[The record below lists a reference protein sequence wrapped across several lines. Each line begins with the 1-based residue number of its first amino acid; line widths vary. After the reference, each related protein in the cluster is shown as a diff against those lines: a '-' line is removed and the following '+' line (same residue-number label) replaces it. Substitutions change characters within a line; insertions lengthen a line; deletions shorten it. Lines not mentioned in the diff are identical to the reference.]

1 MLHINNACIAF
12 GTEVLFSGFEMKL
25 EKGETACIVGQSGCG
40 KTSLLNAVMGFV
52 PLYEGTIK
60 VGGTLLDKSTIDLV
74 RRQIAWIPQELALP
88 FEWVK
93 EMVSLP
99 FELKVNRSVPFSEER
114 LFMCFDELGLEHEL
128 YFKRVNEVSGGQ
140 RQRIMLAVAALL
152 NKPLIVIDEPTSALD
167 TGSTDKVLAF
177 FRRQAEKGAAVL
189 AVSHDKDFASGCHYL
204 IELKTK
210 LVVGT
215 IDISYYNL
223 FVGLLLLAIPFFYLW
238 KFKTGLLKPAVIGTL
253 RMIIQLFF
261 IGIYLKYLFLW
272 NNPWINFLWVIVMIF
287 VAGQTALVRT
297 GLKRR
302 ILLIPITVG
311 FLCSV
316 ILVGLYFIGIVLQLD
331 NIFSAQYFIPI
342 FGILMGNML
351 SSNVIALN
359 TYYSGL
365 KREQQLYRYLLGNGA
380 TRQEAQAPFIKQ
392 AIIKSFSP
400 LIANIAVMG
409 LVALPGTMIG
419 QILGGSSP
427 NVAIKYQM
435 MIMVITFTASMLSL
449 MITISLASRR
459 SFDAYGKLLEVSKEA
474 KK

>member
-12 GTEVLFSGFEMKL
+12 GTEVLFSGFERKL

-204 IELKTK
+204 IEL
-210 LVVGT
+210 
-215 IDISYYNL
+215 
-223 FVGLLLLAIPFFYLW
+223 
-238 KFKTGLLKPAVIGTL
+238 
-253 RMIIQLFF
+253 
-261 IGIYLKYLFLW
+261 
-272 NNPWINFLWVIVMIF
+272 
-287 VAGQTALVRT
+287 
-297 GLKRR
+297 
-302 ILLIPITVG
+302 
-311 FLCSV
+311 
-316 ILVGLYFIGIVLQLD
+316 
-331 NIFSAQYFIPI
+331 
-342 FGILMGNML
+342 
-351 SSNVIALN
+351 
-359 TYYSGL
+359 
-365 KREQQLYRYLLGNGA
+365 
-380 TRQEAQAPFIKQ
+380 
-392 AIIKSFSP
+392 
-400 LIANIAVMG
+400 
-409 LVALPGTMIG
+409 
-419 QILGGSSP
+419 
-427 NVAIKYQM
+427 
-435 MIMVITFTASMLSL
+435 
-449 MITISLASRR
+449 
-459 SFDAYGKLLEVSKEA
+459 
-474 KK
+474 

>member
-74 RRQIAWIPQELALP
+74 RRQIAWIPQELAVP

-204 IELKTK
+204 IEL
-210 LVVGT
+210 
-215 IDISYYNL
+215 
-223 FVGLLLLAIPFFYLW
+223 
-238 KFKTGLLKPAVIGTL
+238 
-253 RMIIQLFF
+253 
-261 IGIYLKYLFLW
+261 
-272 NNPWINFLWVIVMIF
+272 
-287 VAGQTALVRT
+287 
-297 GLKRR
+297 
-302 ILLIPITVG
+302 
-311 FLCSV
+311 
-316 ILVGLYFIGIVLQLD
+316 
-331 NIFSAQYFIPI
+331 
-342 FGILMGNML
+342 
-351 SSNVIALN
+351 
-359 TYYSGL
+359 
-365 KREQQLYRYLLGNGA
+365 
-380 TRQEAQAPFIKQ
+380 
-392 AIIKSFSP
+392 
-400 LIANIAVMG
+400 
-409 LVALPGTMIG
+409 
-419 QILGGSSP
+419 
-427 NVAIKYQM
+427 
-435 MIMVITFTASMLSL
+435 
-449 MITISLASRR
+449 
-459 SFDAYGKLLEVSKEA
+459 
-474 KK
+474 

>member
-40 KTSLLNAVMGFV
+40 KTSLLNAVMGFL

-204 IELKTK
+204 IEL
-210 LVVGT
+210 
-215 IDISYYNL
+215 
-223 FVGLLLLAIPFFYLW
+223 
-238 KFKTGLLKPAVIGTL
+238 
-253 RMIIQLFF
+253 
-261 IGIYLKYLFLW
+261 
-272 NNPWINFLWVIVMIF
+272 
-287 VAGQTALVRT
+287 
-297 GLKRR
+297 
-302 ILLIPITVG
+302 
-311 FLCSV
+311 
-316 ILVGLYFIGIVLQLD
+316 
-331 NIFSAQYFIPI
+331 
-342 FGILMGNML
+342 
-351 SSNVIALN
+351 
-359 TYYSGL
+359 
-365 KREQQLYRYLLGNGA
+365 
-380 TRQEAQAPFIKQ
+380 
-392 AIIKSFSP
+392 
-400 LIANIAVMG
+400 
-409 LVALPGTMIG
+409 
-419 QILGGSSP
+419 
-427 NVAIKYQM
+427 
-435 MIMVITFTASMLSL
+435 
-449 MITISLASRR
+449 
-459 SFDAYGKLLEVSKEA
+459 
-474 KK
+474 

>member
-1 MLHINNACIAF
+1 MLHINNAWIAF

-204 IELKTK
+204 IEL
-210 LVVGT
+210 
-215 IDISYYNL
+215 
-223 FVGLLLLAIPFFYLW
+223 
-238 KFKTGLLKPAVIGTL
+238 
-253 RMIIQLFF
+253 
-261 IGIYLKYLFLW
+261 
-272 NNPWINFLWVIVMIF
+272 
-287 VAGQTALVRT
+287 
-297 GLKRR
+297 
-302 ILLIPITVG
+302 
-311 FLCSV
+311 
-316 ILVGLYFIGIVLQLD
+316 
-331 NIFSAQYFIPI
+331 
-342 FGILMGNML
+342 
-351 SSNVIALN
+351 
-359 TYYSGL
+359 
-365 KREQQLYRYLLGNGA
+365 
-380 TRQEAQAPFIKQ
+380 
-392 AIIKSFSP
+392 
-400 LIANIAVMG
+400 
-409 LVALPGTMIG
+409 
-419 QILGGSSP
+419 
-427 NVAIKYQM
+427 
-435 MIMVITFTASMLSL
+435 
-449 MITISLASRR
+449 
-459 SFDAYGKLLEVSKEA
+459 
-474 KK
+474 

>member
-189 AVSHDKDFASGCHYL
+189 AISHDKDFASGCHYL
-204 IELKTK
+204 IEL
-210 LVVGT
+210 
-215 IDISYYNL
+215 
-223 FVGLLLLAIPFFYLW
+223 
-238 KFKTGLLKPAVIGTL
+238 
-253 RMIIQLFF
+253 
-261 IGIYLKYLFLW
+261 
-272 NNPWINFLWVIVMIF
+272 
-287 VAGQTALVRT
+287 
-297 GLKRR
+297 
-302 ILLIPITVG
+302 
-311 FLCSV
+311 
-316 ILVGLYFIGIVLQLD
+316 
-331 NIFSAQYFIPI
+331 
-342 FGILMGNML
+342 
-351 SSNVIALN
+351 
-359 TYYSGL
+359 
-365 KREQQLYRYLLGNGA
+365 
-380 TRQEAQAPFIKQ
+380 
-392 AIIKSFSP
+392 
-400 LIANIAVMG
+400 
-409 LVALPGTMIG
+409 
-419 QILGGSSP
+419 
-427 NVAIKYQM
+427 
-435 MIMVITFTASMLSL
+435 
-449 MITISLASRR
+449 
-459 SFDAYGKLLEVSKEA
+459 
-474 KK
+474 

>member
-114 LFMCFDELGLEHEL
+114 LFMCIDELGLEHEL

-204 IELKTK
+204 IEL
-210 LVVGT
+210 
-215 IDISYYNL
+215 
-223 FVGLLLLAIPFFYLW
+223 
-238 KFKTGLLKPAVIGTL
+238 
-253 RMIIQLFF
+253 
-261 IGIYLKYLFLW
+261 
-272 NNPWINFLWVIVMIF
+272 
-287 VAGQTALVRT
+287 
-297 GLKRR
+297 
-302 ILLIPITVG
+302 
-311 FLCSV
+311 
-316 ILVGLYFIGIVLQLD
+316 
-331 NIFSAQYFIPI
+331 
-342 FGILMGNML
+342 
-351 SSNVIALN
+351 
-359 TYYSGL
+359 
-365 KREQQLYRYLLGNGA
+365 
-380 TRQEAQAPFIKQ
+380 
-392 AIIKSFSP
+392 
-400 LIANIAVMG
+400 
-409 LVALPGTMIG
+409 
-419 QILGGSSP
+419 
-427 NVAIKYQM
+427 
-435 MIMVITFTASMLSL
+435 
-449 MITISLASRR
+449 
-459 SFDAYGKLLEVSKEA
+459 
-474 KK
+474 

>member
-189 AVSHDKDFASGCHYL
+189 AVSHDKDLASGCHYL
-204 IELKTK
+204 IEL
-210 LVVGT
+210 
-215 IDISYYNL
+215 
-223 FVGLLLLAIPFFYLW
+223 
-238 KFKTGLLKPAVIGTL
+238 
-253 RMIIQLFF
+253 
-261 IGIYLKYLFLW
+261 
-272 NNPWINFLWVIVMIF
+272 
-287 VAGQTALVRT
+287 
-297 GLKRR
+297 
-302 ILLIPITVG
+302 
-311 FLCSV
+311 
-316 ILVGLYFIGIVLQLD
+316 
-331 NIFSAQYFIPI
+331 
-342 FGILMGNML
+342 
-351 SSNVIALN
+351 
-359 TYYSGL
+359 
-365 KREQQLYRYLLGNGA
+365 
-380 TRQEAQAPFIKQ
+380 
-392 AIIKSFSP
+392 
-400 LIANIAVMG
+400 
-409 LVALPGTMIG
+409 
-419 QILGGSSP
+419 
-427 NVAIKYQM
+427 
-435 MIMVITFTASMLSL
+435 
-449 MITISLASRR
+449 
-459 SFDAYGKLLEVSKEA
+459 
-474 KK
+474 

>member
-99 FELKVNRSVPFSEER
+99 FELKVNPSVPFSEER

-204 IELKTK
+204 IEL
-210 LVVGT
+210 
-215 IDISYYNL
+215 
-223 FVGLLLLAIPFFYLW
+223 
-238 KFKTGLLKPAVIGTL
+238 
-253 RMIIQLFF
+253 
-261 IGIYLKYLFLW
+261 
-272 NNPWINFLWVIVMIF
+272 
-287 VAGQTALVRT
+287 
-297 GLKRR
+297 
-302 ILLIPITVG
+302 
-311 FLCSV
+311 
-316 ILVGLYFIGIVLQLD
+316 
-331 NIFSAQYFIPI
+331 
-342 FGILMGNML
+342 
-351 SSNVIALN
+351 
-359 TYYSGL
+359 
-365 KREQQLYRYLLGNGA
+365 
-380 TRQEAQAPFIKQ
+380 
-392 AIIKSFSP
+392 
-400 LIANIAVMG
+400 
-409 LVALPGTMIG
+409 
-419 QILGGSSP
+419 
-427 NVAIKYQM
+427 
-435 MIMVITFTASMLSL
+435 
-449 MITISLASRR
+449 
-459 SFDAYGKLLEVSKEA
+459 
-474 KK
+474 

>member
-152 NKPLIVIDEPTSALD
+152 NKPMIVIDEPTSALD

-204 IELKTK
+204 IEL
-210 LVVGT
+210 
-215 IDISYYNL
+215 
-223 FVGLLLLAIPFFYLW
+223 
-238 KFKTGLLKPAVIGTL
+238 
-253 RMIIQLFF
+253 
-261 IGIYLKYLFLW
+261 
-272 NNPWINFLWVIVMIF
+272 
-287 VAGQTALVRT
+287 
-297 GLKRR
+297 
-302 ILLIPITVG
+302 
-311 FLCSV
+311 
-316 ILVGLYFIGIVLQLD
+316 
-331 NIFSAQYFIPI
+331 
-342 FGILMGNML
+342 
-351 SSNVIALN
+351 
-359 TYYSGL
+359 
-365 KREQQLYRYLLGNGA
+365 
-380 TRQEAQAPFIKQ
+380 
-392 AIIKSFSP
+392 
-400 LIANIAVMG
+400 
-409 LVALPGTMIG
+409 
-419 QILGGSSP
+419 
-427 NVAIKYQM
+427 
-435 MIMVITFTASMLSL
+435 
-449 MITISLASRR
+449 
-459 SFDAYGKLLEVSKEA
+459 
-474 KK
+474 

>member
-52 PLYEGTIK
+52 PVEEGTIK

-204 IELKTK
+204 IEL
-210 LVVGT
+210 
-215 IDISYYNL
+215 
-223 FVGLLLLAIPFFYLW
+223 
-238 KFKTGLLKPAVIGTL
+238 
-253 RMIIQLFF
+253 
-261 IGIYLKYLFLW
+261 
-272 NNPWINFLWVIVMIF
+272 
-287 VAGQTALVRT
+287 
-297 GLKRR
+297 
-302 ILLIPITVG
+302 
-311 FLCSV
+311 
-316 ILVGLYFIGIVLQLD
+316 
-331 NIFSAQYFIPI
+331 
-342 FGILMGNML
+342 
-351 SSNVIALN
+351 
-359 TYYSGL
+359 
-365 KREQQLYRYLLGNGA
+365 
-380 TRQEAQAPFIKQ
+380 
-392 AIIKSFSP
+392 
-400 LIANIAVMG
+400 
-409 LVALPGTMIG
+409 
-419 QILGGSSP
+419 
-427 NVAIKYQM
+427 
-435 MIMVITFTASMLSL
+435 
-449 MITISLASRR
+449 
-459 SFDAYGKLLEVSKEA
+459 
-474 KK
+474 

>member
-140 RQRIMLAVAALL
+140 RQRIMLAVATLL

-177 FRRQAEKGAAVL
+177 FRRQAKKGAAVL

-204 IELKTK
+204 IEL
-210 LVVGT
+210 
-215 IDISYYNL
+215 
-223 FVGLLLLAIPFFYLW
+223 
-238 KFKTGLLKPAVIGTL
+238 
-253 RMIIQLFF
+253 
-261 IGIYLKYLFLW
+261 
-272 NNPWINFLWVIVMIF
+272 
-287 VAGQTALVRT
+287 
-297 GLKRR
+297 
-302 ILLIPITVG
+302 
-311 FLCSV
+311 
-316 ILVGLYFIGIVLQLD
+316 
-331 NIFSAQYFIPI
+331 
-342 FGILMGNML
+342 
-351 SSNVIALN
+351 
-359 TYYSGL
+359 
-365 KREQQLYRYLLGNGA
+365 
-380 TRQEAQAPFIKQ
+380 
-392 AIIKSFSP
+392 
-400 LIANIAVMG
+400 
-409 LVALPGTMIG
+409 
-419 QILGGSSP
+419 
-427 NVAIKYQM
+427 
-435 MIMVITFTASMLSL
+435 
-449 MITISLASRR
+449 
-459 SFDAYGKLLEVSKEA
+459 
-474 KK
+474 

>member
-25 EKGETACIVGQSGCG
+25 EKGETACSVGQSGCG

-204 IELKTK
+204 IEL
-210 LVVGT
+210 
-215 IDISYYNL
+215 
-223 FVGLLLLAIPFFYLW
+223 
-238 KFKTGLLKPAVIGTL
+238 
-253 RMIIQLFF
+253 
-261 IGIYLKYLFLW
+261 
-272 NNPWINFLWVIVMIF
+272 
-287 VAGQTALVRT
+287 
-297 GLKRR
+297 
-302 ILLIPITVG
+302 
-311 FLCSV
+311 
-316 ILVGLYFIGIVLQLD
+316 
-331 NIFSAQYFIPI
+331 
-342 FGILMGNML
+342 
-351 SSNVIALN
+351 
-359 TYYSGL
+359 
-365 KREQQLYRYLLGNGA
+365 
-380 TRQEAQAPFIKQ
+380 
-392 AIIKSFSP
+392 
-400 LIANIAVMG
+400 
-409 LVALPGTMIG
+409 
-419 QILGGSSP
+419 
-427 NVAIKYQM
+427 
-435 MIMVITFTASMLSL
+435 
-449 MITISLASRR
+449 
-459 SFDAYGKLLEVSKEA
+459 
-474 KK
+474 

>member
-88 FEWVK
+88 FEWLK

-204 IELKTK
+204 IEL
-210 LVVGT
+210 
-215 IDISYYNL
+215 
-223 FVGLLLLAIPFFYLW
+223 
-238 KFKTGLLKPAVIGTL
+238 
-253 RMIIQLFF
+253 
-261 IGIYLKYLFLW
+261 
-272 NNPWINFLWVIVMIF
+272 
-287 VAGQTALVRT
+287 
-297 GLKRR
+297 
-302 ILLIPITVG
+302 
-311 FLCSV
+311 
-316 ILVGLYFIGIVLQLD
+316 
-331 NIFSAQYFIPI
+331 
-342 FGILMGNML
+342 
-351 SSNVIALN
+351 
-359 TYYSGL
+359 
-365 KREQQLYRYLLGNGA
+365 
-380 TRQEAQAPFIKQ
+380 
-392 AIIKSFSP
+392 
-400 LIANIAVMG
+400 
-409 LVALPGTMIG
+409 
-419 QILGGSSP
+419 
-427 NVAIKYQM
+427 
-435 MIMVITFTASMLSL
+435 
-449 MITISLASRR
+449 
-459 SFDAYGKLLEVSKEA
+459 
-474 KK
+474 

>member
-128 YFKRVNEVSGGQ
+128 YFKRVNEVSGRQ

-204 IELKTK
+204 IEL
-210 LVVGT
+210 
-215 IDISYYNL
+215 
-223 FVGLLLLAIPFFYLW
+223 
-238 KFKTGLLKPAVIGTL
+238 
-253 RMIIQLFF
+253 
-261 IGIYLKYLFLW
+261 
-272 NNPWINFLWVIVMIF
+272 
-287 VAGQTALVRT
+287 
-297 GLKRR
+297 
-302 ILLIPITVG
+302 
-311 FLCSV
+311 
-316 ILVGLYFIGIVLQLD
+316 
-331 NIFSAQYFIPI
+331 
-342 FGILMGNML
+342 
-351 SSNVIALN
+351 
-359 TYYSGL
+359 
-365 KREQQLYRYLLGNGA
+365 
-380 TRQEAQAPFIKQ
+380 
-392 AIIKSFSP
+392 
-400 LIANIAVMG
+400 
-409 LVALPGTMIG
+409 
-419 QILGGSSP
+419 
-427 NVAIKYQM
+427 
-435 MIMVITFTASMLSL
+435 
-449 MITISLASRR
+449 
-459 SFDAYGKLLEVSKEA
+459 
-474 KK
+474 

>member
-189 AVSHDKDFASGCHYL
+189 AVSHDKDFA
-204 IELKTK
+204 
-210 LVVGT
+210 
-215 IDISYYNL
+215 
-223 FVGLLLLAIPFFYLW
+223 
-238 KFKTGLLKPAVIGTL
+238 
-253 RMIIQLFF
+253 
-261 IGIYLKYLFLW
+261 
-272 NNPWINFLWVIVMIF
+272 
-287 VAGQTALVRT
+287 
-297 GLKRR
+297 
-302 ILLIPITVG
+302 
-311 FLCSV
+311 
-316 ILVGLYFIGIVLQLD
+316 
-331 NIFSAQYFIPI
+331 
-342 FGILMGNML
+342 
-351 SSNVIALN
+351 
-359 TYYSGL
+359 
-365 KREQQLYRYLLGNGA
+365 
-380 TRQEAQAPFIKQ
+380 
-392 AIIKSFSP
+392 
-400 LIANIAVMG
+400 
-409 LVALPGTMIG
+409 
-419 QILGGSSP
+419 
-427 NVAIKYQM
+427 
-435 MIMVITFTASMLSL
+435 
-449 MITISLASRR
+449 
-459 SFDAYGKLLEVSKEA
+459 
-474 KK
+474 

>member
-93 EMVSLP
+93 DMVTLP

-114 LFMCFDELGLEHEL
+114 LYACFDELGLEHEL

-204 IELKTK
+204 IEL
-210 LVVGT
+210 
-215 IDISYYNL
+215 
-223 FVGLLLLAIPFFYLW
+223 
-238 KFKTGLLKPAVIGTL
+238 
-253 RMIIQLFF
+253 
-261 IGIYLKYLFLW
+261 
-272 NNPWINFLWVIVMIF
+272 
-287 VAGQTALVRT
+287 
-297 GLKRR
+297 
-302 ILLIPITVG
+302 
-311 FLCSV
+311 
-316 ILVGLYFIGIVLQLD
+316 
-331 NIFSAQYFIPI
+331 
-342 FGILMGNML
+342 
-351 SSNVIALN
+351 
-359 TYYSGL
+359 
-365 KREQQLYRYLLGNGA
+365 
-380 TRQEAQAPFIKQ
+380 
-392 AIIKSFSP
+392 
-400 LIANIAVMG
+400 
-409 LVALPGTMIG
+409 
-419 QILGGSSP
+419 
-427 NVAIKYQM
+427 
-435 MIMVITFTASMLSL
+435 
-449 MITISLASRR
+449 
-459 SFDAYGKLLEVSKEA
+459 
-474 KK
+474 

>member
-177 FRRQAEKGAAVL
+177 FRRQTEKGAAVL

-204 IELKTK
+204 IEL
-210 LVVGT
+210 
-215 IDISYYNL
+215 
-223 FVGLLLLAIPFFYLW
+223 
-238 KFKTGLLKPAVIGTL
+238 
-253 RMIIQLFF
+253 
-261 IGIYLKYLFLW
+261 
-272 NNPWINFLWVIVMIF
+272 
-287 VAGQTALVRT
+287 
-297 GLKRR
+297 
-302 ILLIPITVG
+302 
-311 FLCSV
+311 
-316 ILVGLYFIGIVLQLD
+316 
-331 NIFSAQYFIPI
+331 
-342 FGILMGNML
+342 
-351 SSNVIALN
+351 
-359 TYYSGL
+359 
-365 KREQQLYRYLLGNGA
+365 
-380 TRQEAQAPFIKQ
+380 
-392 AIIKSFSP
+392 
-400 LIANIAVMG
+400 
-409 LVALPGTMIG
+409 
-419 QILGGSSP
+419 
-427 NVAIKYQM
+427 
-435 MIMVITFTASMLSL
+435 
-449 MITISLASRR
+449 
-459 SFDAYGKLLEVSKEA
+459 
-474 KK
+474 

>member
-12 GTEVLFSGFEMKL
+12 GTVVLFSGFEMKL

-204 IELKTK
+204 IEL
-210 LVVGT
+210 
-215 IDISYYNL
+215 
-223 FVGLLLLAIPFFYLW
+223 
-238 KFKTGLLKPAVIGTL
+238 
-253 RMIIQLFF
+253 
-261 IGIYLKYLFLW
+261 
-272 NNPWINFLWVIVMIF
+272 
-287 VAGQTALVRT
+287 
-297 GLKRR
+297 
-302 ILLIPITVG
+302 
-311 FLCSV
+311 
-316 ILVGLYFIGIVLQLD
+316 
-331 NIFSAQYFIPI
+331 
-342 FGILMGNML
+342 
-351 SSNVIALN
+351 
-359 TYYSGL
+359 
-365 KREQQLYRYLLGNGA
+365 
-380 TRQEAQAPFIKQ
+380 
-392 AIIKSFSP
+392 
-400 LIANIAVMG
+400 
-409 LVALPGTMIG
+409 
-419 QILGGSSP
+419 
-427 NVAIKYQM
+427 
-435 MIMVITFTASMLSL
+435 
-449 MITISLASRR
+449 
-459 SFDAYGKLLEVSKEA
+459 
-474 KK
+474 